1 MIVWLVI
8 LTILAIGSFV
18 VFQILGTQKFA
29 TDSEAR
35 MYDKRA
41 GDWKFPVL
49 RILRWAIPIGLVV
62 IMIFSL
68 LIGGIHIL
76 DTTERGVVKT
86 FGKISNTVLE
96 GGLRLI
102 NPISDT
108 VTIYDM
114 TAKTHELVFESYT
127 GDAQAITTTAN
138 IEYRLDSARILDVA
152 RTYGSVNVLDAQF
165 QKVCEESIK
174 SVISTYSAM
183 PLLEDRAN
191 VSPKAQEAVKTLE
204 ETYPVIVNKVVI
216 RDIVFSDAFEAS
228 VEAKMTAEQDA
239 LRAEE
244 EARKALIEAERD
256 RDVAEVQAEQ
266 AKAKAQGEADAK
278 VIQAQGE
285 ADALEITRE
294 ALEQMPD
301 TWIFQMWIEKW
312 NGELPKFMSD
322 DGTGLMLTP
331 DLVG

>member
-8 LTILAIGSFV
+8 LAIFALGSFIV
-18 VFQILGTQKFA
+18 LNALGQQKNKNER
-29 TDSEAR
+29 DAR
-35 MYDKRA
+35 WHDGIVGSWSY
-41 GDWKFPVL
+41 PVC
-49 RILRWAIPIGLVV
+49 RMLRWVV
-62 IMIFSL
+62 PAVIVAVMIISL

-86 FGKISNTVLE
+86 FGKISDTVLE

-138 IEYRLDSARILDVA
+138 IEYRLDPARILDVA
-152 RTYGSVNVLDAQF
+152 RTYGSIEVLDSQF

-191 VSPKAQEAVKTLE
+191 VSPKAQEAVKILE

-256 RDVAEVQAEQ
+256 RDVAKVQAEQ
-266 AKAKAQGEADAK
+266 AKAKAEGEAEAK
-278 VIQAQGE
+278 VIQAKGE

-294 ALEQMPD
+294 ALEKMPD
-301 TWIFQMWIEKW
+301 TWLAQLWIERW
-312 NGELPKFMSD
+312 DGELPLYMPGND
-322 DGTGLMLTP
+322 TGIIISPSTIE
-331 DLVG
+331 